1 MAGALKKSSSG
12 KNVVLGRGLGAFSS
26 GGSPPSP
33 PHKGAA
39 LEDPLRILVLN
50 YEYPPLGGGGGSFA
64 AALCAQMVK
73 MGHSIRVVTGYYRGL
88 PRVEVRD
95 GVTIYRP
102 RSWRRHQ
109 HTCGVGEM
117 GLFLLTGFFPALR
130 QTLTWRPH
138 LLQAHFA
145 VPTGVLSWVIRLLT
159 GVPYVL
165 STQLGDVPGGV
176 PDQTDHLFKWLKPF
190 TVPIWRAA
198 AQVTVPSRHIRAL
211 AQPSYP
217 GVPMEVV
224 HNGISLEGQALSPV
238 ASHQPVRLIF
248 AGRFSPQK
256 NLRFLI
262 KVLQQVKDLGWRLE
276 LLGDGPEMP
285 LIRAQVNLAGLARRV
300 HFHGWVAP
308 EKVAA
313 IMSQGDILV
322 LPSLAE
328 GLPLVGVQALAAG
341 LAILGSDIG
350 GVVEVVRSGLN
361 GFLCPANDTDGFAG
375 ALRVMLTT
383 DGLLPKMKAAS
394 RSLAEAFAI
403 PNIAAQFQGI
413 FQRVVG
419 RT

>member
-1 MAGALKKSSSG
+1 MAKALKKSSYGKDMVSG
-12 KNVVLGRGLGAFSS
+12 GGPGALSS
-26 GGSPPSP
+26 GAPPPFP
-33 PHKGAA
+33 PKRGPA
-39 LEDPLRILVLN
+39 LGDPLRILVLN

-64 AALCAQMVK
+64 AALCGQLAK

-88 PRVEVRD
+88 PRVEIRD

-117 GLFLLTGFFPALR
+117 GLFLLTGLFPALR

-145 VPTGVLSWVIRLLT
+145 VPTGVLSWVIHRLT

-165 STQLGDVPGGV
+165 SAQLGDVPGGV
-176 PDQTDHLFKWLKPF
+176 PDQTDHLFTWLKPF
-190 TVPIWRAA
+190 TVPIWQAA
-198 AQVTVPSRHIRAL
+198 AQVTVPSCHIQAL
-211 AQPSYP
+211 AQSSYP
-217 GVPMEVV
+217 GVSLEVV
-224 HNGISLEGQALSPV
+224 HNGIDLTGQGLSPL
-238 ASHQPVRLIF
+238 AAHQPVRLIF

-256 NLRFLI
+256 NLLCLI
-262 KVLQQVKDLGWRLE
+262 KALQQVKDLGWRLE
-276 LLGDGPEMP
+276 LVGDGPEMP
-285 LIRAQVNLAGLARRV
+285 LIREQVNLAGLAPRV
-300 HFHGWVAP
+300 DFHGWVAP
-308 EKVAA
+308 AKVAA

-328 GLPLVGVQALAAG
+328 GLPLVGVQALVAG

-350 GVVEVVRSGLN
+350 GVAEVVRSGLN
-361 GFLCPANDTDGFAG
+361 GFLCPANDSGGFAG

-403 PNIAAQFQGI
+403 PNIAVQFEGI

>member
-1 MAGALKKSSSG
+1 MD
-12 KNVVLGRGLGAFSS
+12 
-26 GGSPPSP
+26 
-33 PHKGAA
+33 
-39 LEDPLRILVLN
+39 DPLRILVLN

-64 AALCAQMVK
+64 AALCAQLVK
-73 MGHSIRVVTGYYRGL
+73 MGHRVRVVTGHYRGL
-88 PRVEVRD
+88 ARVEVRD

-117 GLFLLTGFFPALR
+117 GLFLLTGFLPALR

-138 LLQAHFA
+138 LVQAHFA
-145 VPTGVLSWVIRLLT
+145 VPTGVLSWVIRQLT

-165 STQLGDVPGGV
+165 SAQLGDVPGGV
-176 PDQTDHLFKWLKPF
+176 PDQTDHLFAWLKPF

-198 AQVTVPSRHIRAL
+198 AGVTVPSRHIRAL
-211 AQPSYP
+211 AQRSYP

-224 HNGISLEGQALSPV
+224 YNGINPEGQSRSPV
-238 ASHQPVRLIF
+238 APHQPVRLIF

-256 NLRFLI
+256 NLLFLI
-262 KVLQQVKDLGWRLE
+262 KVLQQVQDLGWRLE

-285 LIRAQVNLAGLARRV
+285 LIRDQVNLTGLAPRV

-308 EKVAA
+308 EQVAA
-313 IMSQGDILV
+313 IMSRGDILV
-322 LPSLAE
+322 LPSRAE

-350 GVVEVVRSGLN
+350 GVAEVVRPGRN
-361 GFLCPANDTDGFAG
+361 GFLCPADDPEEFAG

-383 DGLLPKMKAAS
+383 DGLLPEMKAAS
-394 RSLAEAFAI
+394 RSLAATFAI
-403 PNIAAQFQGI
+403 SRIAAQFQGI
-413 FQRVVG
+413 FQRVAG

>member
-12 KNVVLGRGLGAFSS
+12 KNVVSDRGMGAFSY
-26 GGSPPSP
+26 GASPPSP

-39 LEDPLRILVLN
+39 LDDPLRILVLN

-217 GVPMEVV
+217 GVPLEVV
-224 HNGISLEGQALSPV
+224 HNGINLEGQALSPV

-256 NLRFLI
+256 NLLFLI

-285 LIRAQVNLAGLARRV
+285 LIRAHVNLAGLARRV

-308 EKVAA
+308 EQVAA

-350 GVVEVVRSGLN
+350 GVVEVVQSGLN
-361 GFLCPANDTDGFAG
+361 GFLCPANDTGGFAG

>member
-1 MAGALKKSSSG
+1 MKKSSYD
-12 KNVVLGRGLGAFSS
+12 KNVVADRRLGAFSC
-26 GGSPPSP
+26 GAPPPSP
-33 PHKGAA
+33 PNQGAA
-39 LEDPLRILVLN
+39 LDEPLRILVLN

-64 AALCAQMVK
+64 AALCAQLAK
-73 MGHSIRVVTGYYRGL
+73 MGHSIRVLTGHYRGL
-88 PRVEVRD
+88 ARVEVRD

-102 RSWRRHQ
+102 RSWRRRQ

-117 GLFLLTGFFPALR
+117 GLFLLTGLWPALR
-130 QTLTWRPH
+130 QTLTWGPH
-138 LLQAHFA
+138 LVQAHFA
-145 VPTGVLSWVIRLLT
+145 VPTGVLSWVIRRLT

-165 STQLGDVPGGV
+165 SAQLGDVPGGV
-176 PDQTDHLFKWLKPF
+176 PDQTDHLFAWLKPF

-198 AQVTVPSRHIRAL
+198 ARVTVPSRHILAL
-211 AQPSYP
+211 AQRSYP

-224 HNGISLEGQALSPV
+224 YNGINLEGQSRSPV

-262 KVLQQVKDLGWRLE
+262 RGLRQVQDLEWRLD

-285 LIRAQVNLAGLARRV
+285 VIREQVNLAGLAARV

-308 EKVAA
+308 EQVAA

-322 LPSLAE
+322 LPSRAE

-350 GVVEVVRSGLN
+350 GITEVVESGRN
-361 GFLCPANDTDGFAG
+361 GFLCPADDIEGFAG

-383 DGLLPKMKAAS
+383 EGLLAEMKTAS
-394 RSLAEAFAI
+394 RSLAAAFAI
-403 PNIAAQFQGI
+403 PHIAARFEEI
-413 FQRVVG
+413 FQTVVT
-419 RT
+419 RK